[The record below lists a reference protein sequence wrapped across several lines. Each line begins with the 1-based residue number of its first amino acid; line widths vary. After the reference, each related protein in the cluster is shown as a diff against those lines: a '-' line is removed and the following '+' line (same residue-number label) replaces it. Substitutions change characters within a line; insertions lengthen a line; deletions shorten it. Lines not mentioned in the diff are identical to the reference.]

1 MNRDLIFHI
10 VSKRKWRDANK
21 DGVYKPYSEDDEE
34 SVEFVWPV
42 YLNEYLNEK
51 FRGRKNL
58 FILVVDVN
66 RLNIRLTSQ
75 KEERIVKAG
84 TEIHN
89 EAILDKI
96 RIDCGTDGLFDLE
109 IESK

>member
-1 MNRDLIFHI
+1 MNRDLIFHV

-21 DGVYKPYSEDDEE
+21 DGVYQPFEEDDGEQI
-34 SVEFVWPV
+34 EFVWPEH
-42 YLNEYLNEK
+42 LNDYLNEK

-66 RLNIRLTSQ
+66 RLSVRLSSQ
-75 KEERIVKAG
+75 KDEKVVRAG
-84 TEIHN
+84 SEIHS

-109 IESK
+109 VQSL